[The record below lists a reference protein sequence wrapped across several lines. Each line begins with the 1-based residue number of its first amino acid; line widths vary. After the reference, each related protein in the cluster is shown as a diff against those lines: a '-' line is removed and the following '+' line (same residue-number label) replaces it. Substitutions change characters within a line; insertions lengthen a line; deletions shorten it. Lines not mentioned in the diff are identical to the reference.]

1 MRVLAT
7 GSSVAF
13 VVRPTSTLSGE
24 RLLVAGVAPV
34 APVVPVV
41 PVVPVAPVEGMPALP
56 VAAESVALPVA
67 AGVGVVES
75 GVTGA
80 GCGDATAPPLGDI
93 CTSPFAVAAAALSAA
108 RLSLASSI
116 VHAATRRA
124 SAAAVIRA
132 VFLSRS
138 VISPSV

>member
-13 VVRPTSTLSGE
+13 DVRPTSTLSGE
-24 RLLVAGVAPV
+24 RLLVAGV
-34 APVVPVV
+34 V
-41 PVVPVAPVEGMPALP
+41 PVVPVAPEEGIPAPP
-56 VAAESVALPVA
+56 VVAESVALPVA
-67 AGVGVVES
+67 AGVGVAES

-80 GCGDATAPPLGDI
+80 GCGDATVPPLAAV

-124 SAAAVIRA
+124 SPAAVIRA